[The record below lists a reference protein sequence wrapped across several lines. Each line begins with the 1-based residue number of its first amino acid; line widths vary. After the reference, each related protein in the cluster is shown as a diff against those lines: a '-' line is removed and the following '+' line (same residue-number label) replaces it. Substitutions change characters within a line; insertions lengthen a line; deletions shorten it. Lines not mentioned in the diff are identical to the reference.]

1 MCVAGPRPGGG
12 PAATVGTKLNAATNR
27 AINNDGVVH
36 QMRKLLFK
44 TYLLERQDATSM
56 PRYPDWINL
65 KAFFTDVGEII
76 EPHYYL
82 IITRPT
88 YYGSPQVSFP
98 SILLF

>member
-1 MCVAGPRPGGG
+1 
-12 PAATVGTKLNAATNR
+12 
-27 AINNDGVVH
+27 
-36 QMRKLLFK
+36 
-44 TYLLERQDATSM
+44 M

-88 YYGSPQVSFP
+88 YYGRFAGLISFN
-98 SILLF
+98 SYILAHRGEQKSEY